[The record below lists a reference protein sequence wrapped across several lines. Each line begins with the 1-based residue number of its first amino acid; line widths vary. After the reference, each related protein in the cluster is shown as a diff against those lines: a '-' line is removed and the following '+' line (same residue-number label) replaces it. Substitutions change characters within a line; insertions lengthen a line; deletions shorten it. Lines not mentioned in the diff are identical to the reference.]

1 MNAVVLTFVATTLT
15 LLGLPGPTNTLLA
28 TAGGLMGVRRAVR
41 LIPAELGGYLSAI
54 TIITVVLRPI
64 LAANPGLALNLR
76 LVAGVILVVL
86 AVRLWLTPPAAV
98 EGIRA
103 WQVFVTTLFNP
114 KALVF
119 ALSVIPHLIDG
130 ELRAAL
136 PFMAAFSVMV
146 VAVATGWAAL
156 GSLLQGRS
164 LSPLRIRRG
173 SAVVLVFFA
182 ALISSSVFWPR

>member
-76 LVAGVILVVL
+76 LVAGMILVVL

-182 ALISSSVFWPR
+182 VLISSSVFWPR